1 MPPEILGRGVQRIPE
16 EVLLAAGRSRANNL
30 CKTRMRLG
38 EVISQ
43 AGTTRMLREGQKR
56 RQRED
61 ESLYKFL
68 DDYICLEGVVNRT
81 SQIAE

>member
-1 MPPEILGRGVQRIPE
+1 
-16 EVLLAAGRSRANNL
+16 
-30 CKTRMRLG
+30 
-38 EVISQ
+38 
-43 AGTTRMLREGQKR
+43 MLREGQKR
-56 RQRED
+56 MQRED